1 MGLKLKGPAGEDP
14 VSSISSGNVAGSAN
28 STAASQQRNGP
39 NSLNASPASAL
50 KRKQHTPLQTPNKKL
65 RLDEQ
70 TPSSLKKSVTF
81 AEDTKESDKI
91 KEAKKAKAA
100 AKKKKAPKKAP
111 ETKADFSL
119 EPALAYL
126 RQWRTDRESWKF
138 NKNHQTLLIKYLFDA
153 EKVPSSEIPI
163 FYEYIRDLKGA
174 VRTRLRETA
183 QEIKKED
190 MEKGSA
196 AFPSS
201 TKDKETKQ
209 KEYQAAVQE
218 FIQVQQQER
227 QKRLQSTQSANAKR
241 SFDEAELVIR
251 VATPEVKQR
260 LLKRIRSEMVLDE
273 LSDSESTASTDTTMT
288 TTSTTSSTAQK
299 EATAGDEPSAAAKSN
314 DGSLQPAKRRRLRKV
329 RTEIEDDE
337 SSDDSSSD
345 DEADSS
351 DDDDDEKE
359 KKGGDDSSSSSSSD
373 DDSDEE
379 MDTPAGLDDNES
391 SSSSS
396 SSSGGSDSE
405 SGDSDDDEDSAGDS
419 SDDSDED

>member
-28 STAASQQRNGP
+28 STPASQQRNGP
-39 NSLNASPASAL
+39 SSLNASPASAL

-70 TPSSLKKSVTF
+70 TPSGSSTLKKSVTF
-81 AEDTKESDKI
+81 SEDTKVSDKI
-91 KEAKKAKAA
+91 TEAKKAKAA
-100 AKKKKAPKKAP
+100 AKKKKAPKKAT
-111 ETKADFSL
+111 ETKVDFSL

-126 RQWRTDRESWKF
+126 RQWHTDRASWKF

-153 EKVPSSEIPI
+153 EKVPSAEIPI

-190 MEKGSA
+190 MEQGVKG
-196 AFPSS
+196 FPSS

-209 KEYQAAVQE
+209 AEYQQAVSE
-218 FIQVQQQER
+218 FIQNQQELR
-227 QKRLQSTQSANAKR
+227 QQRLQDAAKANGKR
-241 SFDEAELVIR
+241 TFDEAELVIR
-251 VATPEVKQR
+251 LANPEVKQR
-260 LLKRIRSEMVLDE
+260 LLKRIRAEMVLDE
-273 LSDSESTASTDTTMT
+273 LSDSESTTSTDTTMT
-288 TTSTTSSTAQK
+288 STSTTSSTAQK
-299 EATAGDEPSAAAKSN
+299 ELAAADEPSAAAKSS

-329 RTEIEDDE
+329 RTAVDDDE

-345 DEADSS
+345 DDSDAS
-351 DDDDDEKE
+351 DDEESGDE
-359 KKGGDDSSSSSSSD
+359 DSSSSSSSD

-379 MDTPAGLDDNES
+379 VETPAGLDENES

-396 SSSGGSDSE
+396 SSSGSDSE
-405 SGDSDDDEDSAGDS
+405 SGASDDEKDSPSDDN
-419 SDDSDED
+419 DDSDEE